1 VSVVLYLGPEFRH
14 LEYFLA
20 VAEES
25 RFSKAARRLRVAQPS
40 LSRQIQ
46 QLEEGLGAKLFAR
59 TPLGVFLTPA
69 GTIFL
74 GHARAM
80 LRMRQEAMDHTG
92 FIETGIESPFR
103 IGYSPWIEQEL
114 VQEVFNGYREL
125 MPTGILE
132 PTSSGSSSLVKMV
145 LEGSLRAALVHQ
157 PVGEGRLY
165 VQTVCSEKFMLCM
178 RADDPLSKDE
188 AVAQTVI
195 EDRLRIM
202 FARELHP
209 PLYDRIERKLATGHI
224 RLCPREFV
232 SHPADMQFLV
242 KERAGW
248 GLMRDDMRLE
258 SGLVL
263 RPITGVSLTVR
274 SALVCLPVLEHP
286 VLPMLAYRVAKYCI
300 ARAEERSVRKPVSRV
315 APLVA
320 EQEELF
326 G

>member
-1 VSVVLYLGPEFRH
+1 MYPGPEFRH

-25 RFSKAARRLRVAQPS
+25 KFSKAARRLRVAQPS
-40 LSRQIQ
+40 WSRQIQ

-69 GTIFL
+69 GTVFL

-92 FIETGIESPFR
+92 VVETGIESPFR

-114 VQEVFNGYREL
+114 VQEVFKGYREL
-125 MPTGILE
+125 MPTGVLE
-132 PTSSGSSSLVKMV
+132 PTSSGSSALVKMV
-145 LEGSLRAALVHQ
+145 LGGSLRAALVHQ
-157 PVGEGRLY
+157 PVGETRLY
-165 VQTVCSEKFMLCM
+165 VQTVCSEKLMLCM
-178 RADDPLSKDE
+178 RADDPFSGDQ

-195 EDRLRIM
+195 EERLQIM

-209 PLYDRIERKLATGHI
+209 PLYDRIERKLARAHI
-224 RLCPREFV
+224 RLRPREFV
-232 SHPADMQFLV
+232 LHPADMQFLV
-242 KERAGW
+242 KEGVGW
-248 GLMRDDMRLE
+248 ALIRSDVRLE

-263 RPITGVSLTVR
+263 RPITGLSLTVR

-286 VLPMLAYRVAKYCI
+286 VLPMLAYRVAKYCL
-300 ARAEERSVRKPVSRV
+300 ARAEDRPDRKPVSRV
-315 APLVA
+315 ASPA
-320 EQEELF
+320 AAQEKLF